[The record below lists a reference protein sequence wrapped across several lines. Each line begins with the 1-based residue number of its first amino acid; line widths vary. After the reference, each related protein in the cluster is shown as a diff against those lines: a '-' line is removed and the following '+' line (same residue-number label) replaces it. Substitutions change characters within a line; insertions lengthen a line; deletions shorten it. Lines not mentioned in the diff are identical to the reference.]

1 MHSYESV
8 GKAWMTVFN
17 IITNDDWYGVLVL
30 GTKYSRPWIA
40 IAYTFTMIFVINY
53 LIYGLVMAVLLDA
66 FSKELF
72 QDDNY

>member
-30 GTKYSRPWIA
+30 GTMYSEPWIA
-40 IAYTFTMIFVINY
+40 LAYTFTLIFVINY

-72 QDDNY
+72 